1 MDKKILLVLEGAHHI
16 RYIPNILMKTSRSY
30 EVCGD
35 FASNE
40 EMLNTISG
48 KISNGTRVIVSSGG
62 YYDLLTQVVD
72 IPVVTIK
79 RSRIPFATAVKEA
92 KSVSP
97 EVAILARN
105 GVFLAAAEQYNLAF
119 DDSVPI
125 ENFENNEELLAKL
138 SSLRDRGIKVLVVGS
153 WGSRVAPAFGFTC
166 VTVPFDES
174 DIMSAIFEAE
184 HILRY
189 LEIQQKTSAILKLIQ
204 NNVSEGIF
212 AIDDDNRISEV
223 NNFVINL
230 LGVPRSDLDGKLIG
244 ETPLDPISQLDS
256 FRGPTGCRGELVT
269 VGNHLLTVSIMPVV
283 TDEKSKITIVTFT
296 PVKQL
301 QQSESELRSKLYS
314 KGHTANYTFNNIIG
328 NSDTIRSTIYT
339 AKKYARVDS
348 SILISAPS
356 GCGKEMFAQSIHNSS
371 RRKDGP
377 FVVINCAA
385 MPENLLESILFGYS
399 KGAYTGAARE
409 GKQGLFVLAHGGTV
423 FLDEISEMPLSLQ
436 SRFLRVLQE
445 KEVVPIGSDQVIPV
459 DIRILAATNRDLE
472 EQVRNNKFR
481 EDLYYRLAVLNLE
494 IPTLNQRKDDIPQLV
509 RHFLY
514 EKSQTLRLNSPEID
528 DSALLYLKM
537 QDYPGNVR
545 QLGNIVE
552 RMLVL
557 YEADSPIDVT
567 LARNVFSKGSI
578 TNSNELALEISYSKQ
593 QAEIEEIRNALLSCK
608 GNRSMAADLLKISTT
623 TLWRK
628 TKKYGL

>member
-1 MDKKILLVLEGAHHI
+1 MDKKILFVLEGAHHI

-40 EMLNTISG
+40 EMLNTISE

-174 DIMSAIFEAE
+174 DILSAIFEAE

-212 AIDDDNRISEV
+212 AIDDENRISEV
-223 NNFVINL
+223 NNFVVNL

-256 FRGPTGCRGELVT
+256 FRSPTGCRGELVT
-269 VGNHLLTVSIMPVV
+269 VGNHLLTVSIMPVI

-301 QQSESELRSKLYS
+301 QQSESDLRSKLYS

-328 NSDTIRSTIYT
+328 SSDIIRSTIYT

-385 MPENLLESILFGYS
+385 IPENLLESILFGYS

-557 YEADSPIDVT
+557 HEADSPIDVT
-567 LARNVFSKGSI
+567 LAKTVFSKGSI

-608 GNRSMAADLLKISTT
+608 GNRSLAADLLKISTT

>member
-40 EMLNTISG
+40 EMLNTIFG

-557 YEADSPIDVT
+557 HEADSPIDVT

>member
-16 RYIPNILMKTSRSY
+16 RYIPKILAKNSRSY
-30 EVCGD
+30 EVCGH

-40 EMLNTISG
+40 EMLKTISK
-48 KISNGTRVIVSSGG
+48 KISSGTRIIVSSGG
-62 YYDLLTQVVD
+62 YYDFLTKTVD

-79 RSRIPFATAVKEA
+79 RSRIPFATAVREA
-92 KSVSP
+92 KSVSS

-105 GVFLAAAEQYNLAF
+105 GVFLTAAEQYSSVF
-119 DDSVPI
+119 DDPVPI
-125 ENFENNEELLAKL
+125 ESFENNDELMAKL
-138 SSLRDRGIKVLVVGS
+138 SSLKERGIKVLVVGS
-153 WGSRVAPAFGFTC
+153 LGIRFAPAFGFTC

-174 DIMSAIFEAE
+174 DILSAIHEAK

-189 LEIQQKTSAILKLIQ
+189 LEMQQKTSAILKLIQ
-204 NNVSEGIF
+204 NNVSEGII
-212 AIDDDNRISEV
+212 AIDEEYRISEV
-223 NNFVINL
+223 NNFVVNL
-230 LGVPRSDLDGKLIG
+230 LGVRKSDLDGKLME
-244 ETPLDPISQLDS
+244 ETLLNPISQLDS
-256 FRGPTGCRGELVT
+256 FRSQTGCRGELVT
-269 VGNHLLTVSIMPVV
+269 VKNHLLTVSIMPVV
-283 TDEKSKITIVTFT
+283 TDEKSKITIITFF

-301 QQSESELRSKLYS
+301 QQNESELRSKLHA
-314 KGHTANYTFNNIIG
+314 KGHTASFTFNQVIG
-328 NSDTIRSTIYT
+328 SSDVIRNTIYT
-339 AKKYARVDS
+339 AKRYARVDS
-348 SILISAPS
+348 SVLISAPS

-371 RRKDGP
+371 RRKDAP

-385 MPENLLESILFGYS
+385 MPENLLESILFGYA
-399 KGAYTGAARE
+399 KGAYTGAVKE
-409 GKQGLFVLAHGGTV
+409 GKQGLFVLAHEGTV

-445 KEVVPIGSDQVIPV
+445 KEVVPLGSDQVIPV

-514 EKSQTLRLNSPEID
+514 EKSQTLKLNSPEID

-557 YEADSPIDVT
+557 HEGDSPIDVT
-567 LARNVFSKGSI
+567 LVRTVFSKGSV
-578 TNSNELALEISYSKQ
+578 SNDTELALKISYSKQ
-593 QAEIEEIRNALLSCK
+593 QSEIEEIRNALLSCN
-608 GNRSMAADLLKISTT
+608 GNRIKTADLLKISTT

>member
-1 MDKKILLVLEGAHHI
+1 MDKKILFVLEGAHHI

-40 EMLNTISG
+40 EMLNTISE

-328 NSDTIRSTIYT
+328 NSDTIRNTIYT

-423 FLDEISEMPLSLQ
+423 FLDEISEMPLTLQ

-557 YEADSPIDVT
+557 HEADSPIDVT

>member
-16 RYIPNILMKTSRSY
+16 RYIPKILAKNSRSY
-30 EVCGD
+30 EVCGH

-40 EMLNTISG
+40 EMLQTVSR
-48 KISNGTRVIVSSGG
+48 KISSGTRIIVSSGG
-62 YYDLLTQVVD
+62 YYDFLTKTVD

-79 RSRIPFATAVKEA
+79 RSRIPFATAIREA
-92 KSVSP
+92 RSVSS

-105 GVFLAAAEQYNLAF
+105 GVFLAAAEQYSSVF
-119 DDSVPI
+119 DDPVPI
-125 ENFENNEELLAKL
+125 ESFENNDELMVKL
-138 SSLRDRGIKVLVVGS
+138 SSLKERGIKALVVGS
-153 WGSRVAPAFGFTC
+153 WGIRYAPAFGFTC

-174 DIMSAIFEAE
+174 DILNSIDEAE

-189 LEIQQKTSAILKLIQ
+189 LEMQQKTSAILKLIQ
-204 NNVSEGIF
+204 NNVSEGII
-212 AIDDDNRISEV
+212 AIDEEYRISEV
-223 NNFVINL
+223 NNFVVNL
-230 LGVPRSDLDGKLIG
+230 LGVRRSDLDGKLME
-244 ETPLDPISQLDS
+244 ETLLNPISQLDS
-256 FRGPTGCRGELVT
+256 FRSQTGCRGELVT
-269 VGNHLLTVSIMPVV
+269 VKNHLLTVSIMPVV
-283 TDEKSKITIVTFT
+283 TDEKSRITIITFI

-301 QQSESELRSKLYS
+301 QQNESELRSKLFT
-314 KGHTANYTFNNIIG
+314 KGHTASFTFNQVIG
-328 NSDTIRSTIYT
+328 GSDVIRNTIYT
-339 AKKYARVDS
+339 AKRYARVDS
-348 SILISAPS
+348 SVLISAPS

-371 RRKDGP
+371 RRKDAP

-385 MPENLLESILFGYS
+385 MPENLLESILFGYA
-399 KGAYTGAARE
+399 KGAYTGAVKE
-409 GKQGLFVLAHGGTV
+409 GRQGLFVLAHEGTV

-445 KEVVPIGSDQVIPV
+445 KEVVPLGSDQVIPV

-514 EKSQTLRLNSPEID
+514 EKGQSLKLNSPEID

-557 YEADSPIDVT
+557 HEGDSPIDVT
-567 LARNVFSKGSI
+567 LVRTVFSKGSL
-578 TNSNELALEISYSKQ
+578 SNGTEHTLKISYSNQ
-593 QAEIEEIRNALLSCK
+593 QSEIEEIRNALLSCN
-608 GNRSMAADLLKISTT
+608 GNRIKTADLLKISTT

-628 TKKYGL
+628 IKKYGL

>member
-1 MDKKILLVLEGAHHI
+1 MDKKILFVLEGAHHI

-40 EMLNTISG
+40 EMLNTISE

-494 IPTLNQRKDDIPQLV
+494 IPALNQRKDDIPQLV

-557 YEADSPIDVT
+557 HEADSPIDVT